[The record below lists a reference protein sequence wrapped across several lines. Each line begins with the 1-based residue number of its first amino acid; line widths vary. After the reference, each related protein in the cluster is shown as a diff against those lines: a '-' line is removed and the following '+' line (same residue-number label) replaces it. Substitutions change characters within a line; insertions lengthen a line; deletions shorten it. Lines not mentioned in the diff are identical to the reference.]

1 MHSMTFKEDL
11 YPLGVKASE
20 FVDTIRRCVS
30 NTIPAVNEIMISV
43 RKVYSWSLHVS
54 YFNQAS

>member
-1 MHSMTFKEDL
+1 MTFKEDL

-30 NTIPAVNEIMISV
+30 NTFPTVNEIVMSV
-43 RKVYSWSLHVS
+43 HKVYS
-54 YFNQAS
+54 